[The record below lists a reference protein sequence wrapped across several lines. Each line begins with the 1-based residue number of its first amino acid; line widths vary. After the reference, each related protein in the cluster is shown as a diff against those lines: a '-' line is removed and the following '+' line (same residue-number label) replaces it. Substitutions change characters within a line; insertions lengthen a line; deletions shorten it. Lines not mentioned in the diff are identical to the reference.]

1 MTWLIQRYLLITTY
15 VQIVTK
21 AIKRGKFSLMKFFL
35 GSKGINLLIFP
46 RVLCVKRGFS
56 QSMWY
61 LFIRIYI
68 VYDNYETSLDI
79 RETVNLL
86 SPVVLLKEV
95 ENLIKNQGEKYFF
108 ITEWYKHKDHKQIFW
123 NIVNYFN
130 VLGLPTVVL
139 TYVSDELILRDILED
154 LQRQRGH
161 SLTNKNESIYY
172 KACLSLNSI
181 GSSQGLNLKNVFEG
195 SSNGVGKL
203 TTSNGWEIINFKM

>member
-1 MTWLIQRYLLITTY
+1 MLITTY

>member
-1 MTWLIQRYLLITTY
+1 
-15 VQIVTK
+15 
-21 AIKRGKFSLMKFFL
+21 
-35 GSKGINLLIFP
+35 
-46 RVLCVKRGFS
+46 
-56 QSMWY
+56 MWY

>member
-1 MTWLIQRYLLITTY
+1 LLITTY